1 MFINTLI
8 ISVILIAIVMLAL
21 GVKLLFNKDAEFTAH
36 SCALDDDTSDKNEA
50 CSKCE
55 LKDLLDCPEI
65 KKDLKTENVSEI
77 L

>member
-8 ISVILIAIVMLAL
+8 ITVILVALALLGL

-36 SCALDDDTSDKNEA
+36 SCALDDGTSDKNEA

-55 LKDLLDCPEI
+55 LKDLVDCPEN
-65 KKDLKTENVSEI
+65 KKDSKTENVSEI